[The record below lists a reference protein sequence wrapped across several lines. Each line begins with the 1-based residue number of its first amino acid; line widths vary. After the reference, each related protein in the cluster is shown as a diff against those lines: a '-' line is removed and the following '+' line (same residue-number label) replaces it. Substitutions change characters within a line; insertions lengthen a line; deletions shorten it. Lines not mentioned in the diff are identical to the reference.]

1 MRLPWSR
8 RRLRDD
14 APISVLLPSQRTR
27 WVPDAPIPPQTP
39 AVTLGFRDGSTV
51 EVSPD
56 SAEGQAL
63 RTAAAALV
71 DRSQVYDPA
80 VCDTEPDR

>member
-1 MRLPWSR
+1 
-8 RRLRDD
+8 
-14 APISVLLPSQRTR
+14 LLQFATTS
-27 WVPDAPIPPQTP
+27 WVPERVVAAPEP

-71 DRSQVYDPA
+71 DRKA
-80 VCDTEPDR
+80 DT

>member
-1 MRLPWSR
+1 MRLRWLR
-8 RRLRDD
+8 RHGRAD
-14 APISVLLPSQRTR
+14 APGEVLLPFATTR
-27 WVPDAPIPPQTP
+27 WVPEQLVTAAEP

-56 SAEGQAL
+56 SVEGQAL

-71 DRSQVYDPA
+71 DRKA
-80 VCDTEPDR
+80 DT

>member
-1 MRLPWSR
+1 MRLPWSGR
-8 RRLRDD
+8 RRQE
-14 APISVLLPSQRTR
+14 VLPVEVRLPLATTR
-27 WVPDAPIPPQTP
+27 FVPQDMTSAEVPPTNP

-63 RTAAAALV
+63 RSAAAAIV
-71 DRSQVYDPA
+71 DRKA
-80 VCDTEPDR
+80 DT